1 MEKTFFEY
9 FTAETRLFVLECS
22 VFIEEKISDTLGKL
36 LGIVD
41 LEKSKSLGSS
51 SGSLSFLQKKNLII
65 DIITNLEEQDK
76 FTQFMEIRNKF
87 AHVKKVNS
95 FERLFDLPNTND
107 IKNKLDKWYK
117 DKTGIINDPEIKYK
131 TYFWHLT
138 YDVFHTLFEIDVRH
152 IIESTKKKAEE
163 EIREELI
170 QILKSEL
177 GSSEEGNELWSKVI
191 DQLKEIQSNKKSK

>member
-51 SGSLSFLQKKNLII
+51 SSSLSFIQKKNLII
-65 DIITNLEEQDK
+65 DIITNLEEHDK

-87 AHVKKVNS
+87 AHVKRVNS
-95 FERLFDLPNTND
+95 FERLFDNTNG

-138 YDVFHTLFEIDVRH
+138 FDLFNTLFEIDVRH

-170 QILKSEL
+170 QILRSEL
-177 GSSEEGNELWSKVI
+177 SGYEEGNELWLKVI
-191 DQLKEIQSNKKSK
+191 DQLKEIQSNKKPK

>member
-9 FTAETRLFVLECS
+9 FTAETRLFVLACS

-51 SGSLSFLQKKNLII
+51 SSCLSFFQKKNLIL
-65 DIITNLEEQDK
+65 DIISNLEDQDK

-95 FERLFDLPNTND
+95 FERLFETHDS
-107 IKNKLDKWYK
+107 KKKLDKWYE
-117 DKTGIINDPEIKYK
+117 N
-131 TYFWHLT
+131 
-138 YDVFHTLFEIDVRH
+138 
-152 IIESTKKKAEE
+152 KA
-163 EIREELI
+163 
-170 QILKSEL
+170 
-177 GSSEEGNELWSKVI
+177 V
-191 DQLKEIQSNKKSK
+191 

>member
-51 SGSLSFLQKKNLII
+51 SSCLSFFQKKNLIL
-65 DIITNLEEQDK
+65 DIISNLEEQDK

-95 FERLFDLPNTND
+95 FERLFELSND
-107 IKNKLDKWYK
+107 FKKKLDKWYEGK
-117 DKTGIINDPEIKYK
+117 AGVIEDTEIKYK
-131 TYFWHLT
+131 TYFQHLT
-138 YDVFHTLFEIDVRH
+138 FDISHILFEIDVKH
-152 IIESTKKKAEE
+152 IIKSTKKKVEE

-170 QILKSEL
+170 QILRSEL
-177 GSSEEGNELWSKVI
+177 SSTEEGNELWLKII
-191 DQLKEIQSNKKSK
+191 DQLKENQSNKKSK